1 MIRLIIIVSF
11 FFSTT
16 FSFAQGNSL
25 FQGNW
30 KVIIVDNGVEYNY
43 LTKKSIVHKVFS
55 DSILEQTDSAEV
67 VEMFLAFAKSYED
80 YHFIFEKDG
89 SYSETRNGI
98 VRVQGK
104 YDVDPKRNILKL
116 TVQRSPGKESK
127 TETEYEFKNDFLEI
141 KITTFDH
148 EKLRIVPDEDN
159 LTFP

>member
-1 MIRLIIIVSF
+1 
-11 FFSTT
+11 
-16 FSFAQGNSL
+16 
-25 FQGNW
+25 
-30 KVIIVDNGVEYNY
+30 
-43 LTKKSIVHKVFS
+43 
-55 DSILEQTDSAEV
+55 
-67 VEMFLAFAKSYED
+67 MFLAFAKSYED

-148 EKLRIVPDEDN
+148 EKLRIV
-159 LTFP
+159 LTKTI